1 MKLKISTTTG
11 TYTPTTTCIGSFAKE
26 VTGQFQYHGKKGEVY
41 LFNIA
46 ELTETEI
53 VLSNV
58 LTKETVSV
66 SRSDIQ
72 KIKTLDGQ
80 SIQYEEFTAADTMA
94 LTNALMADGQ
104 VDGFD
109 INLAPVTIHQMTV
122 VRKEL
127 QFADLNGPEPKV
139 YGIGDLMVKTGE
151 GNFGK

>member
-53 VLSNV
+53 ILSNV

-80 SIQYEEFTAADTMA
+80 SIQYEEFVPADTMA
-94 LTNALMADGQ
+94 ITNALMADGQ

-109 INLAPVTIHQMTV
+109 IDLTPVTIHQMTV

-127 QFADLNGPEPKV
+127 QFADLTGSEPKV
-139 YGIGDLMVKTGE
+139 YGIADLMVKKGE